1 MVDEQIKEAYCW
13 LLVPYIDTASD
24 LKTIVWDKT
33 RISGRNETIIGRAAN
48 MMRRN
53 EEIITRWAPV
63 LLKMELD
70 NVLWATADHIEINK
84 LWEYICTYCYLP
96 RLANESVLIDTIL
109 SGIASS
115 KYFAY
120 ARGFDGTQYLDLK
133 FNQDVETIDRSAYLV
148 KIPVARKQ
156 LDRQANRQAEG
167 IEAQGHNTEIMGA
180 QPTGTIELSQNKR
193 FYMRASLDTTY
204 IDRDMQRLIKEVVVH
219 LTSVEGTDVEVHLE
233 VKAQVLDGF
242 SRQIARTVSENCR
255 TLHIKDF
262 GFID

>member
-1 MVDEQIKEAYCW
+1 MEGQCKPKGFPAGERWSIPTQTW
-13 LLVPYIDTASD
+13 LRGD
-24 LKTIVWDKT
+24 
-33 RISGRNETIIGRAAN
+33 II
-48 MMRRN
+48 MR
-53 EEIITRWAPV
+53 
-63 LLKMELD
+63 
-70 NVLWATADHIEINK
+70 
-84 LWEYICTYCYLP
+84 
-96 RLANESVLIDTIL
+96 
-109 SGIASS
+109 
-115 KYFAY
+115 
-120 ARGFDGTQYLDLK
+120 
-133 FNQDVETIDRSAYLV
+133 AYLV

-233 VKAQVLDGF
+233 VKAQALDGF

-262 GFID
+262 GFMD